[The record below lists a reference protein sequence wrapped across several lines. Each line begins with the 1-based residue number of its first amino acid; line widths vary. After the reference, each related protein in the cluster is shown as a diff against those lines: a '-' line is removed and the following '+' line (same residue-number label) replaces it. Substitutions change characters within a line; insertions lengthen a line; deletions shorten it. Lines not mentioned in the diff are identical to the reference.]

1 MGFTRRLAEY
11 VHGFSGGPPLPPD
24 VAEQAKEMMV
34 NAAAVALAAAAQPE
48 SRTITKFAQDMQGN
62 GKCTIIGMGLR
73 SSPVYA
79 ALANGTMV
87 HLLDFDDEIAGRG
100 IHPSGA
106 VFPVVM
112 ALGEMNGS
120 PGLDVLAAYVV
131 GCEVIA
137 KLEGTGAAGW
147 WSLPS
152 KYLSYGAAGAIG
164 AACAA
169 SAVLGLDVEQTEN
182 ALGLACGAAAG
193 GAGVLP
199 TGARA
204 MQRGQ
209 AAMTGVLSG
218 MLAQQGLGRTG
229 PIDKLPNLG
238 PNEAGVVTNASP
250 GALEAMGCWLDTH
263 WGVGQAESGRVDQ
276 FFGGLG
282 NPYGI
287 MDPGVTMKFYPCAT
301 ASHTTVEALLQLM
314 QQYQIQAS
322 DVASVHVGVTREA
335 LAALPY
341 PTPANG
347 AEAKACL
354 SYIAAATLL
363 HGHPL
368 IDHFS
373 DLAVQDSDVRQA
385 MDRVT
390 VEASETATMLIP
402 NPSTVAV
409 ELSDGRILRHRAEYA
424 RGYPQLPL
432 DREEMDAKFLY
443 CSRYILPADHI
454 EEAIDSFRGLEEI
467 VNVTGMASVLGG

>member
-11 VHGFSGGPPLPPD
+11 VHGFSGGSPLPPD
-24 VAEQAKEMMV
+24 VAERAKEMMV

-120 PGLDVLAAYVV
+120 PGPDVLAAYVV
-131 GCEVIA
+131 GCEVVA
-137 KLEGTGAAGW
+137 KLEGAGAAGW
-147 WSLPS
+147 WNVPPKSLS
-152 KYLSYGAAGAIG
+152 SGAAGAIG

-169 SAVLGLDVEQTEN
+169 SAVLGLDIAETEN

-193 GAGVLP
+193 GTGVLP

-218 MLAQQGLGRTG
+218 VLAQQGIPAPT
-229 PIDKLPNLG
+229 
-238 PNEAGVVTNASP
+238 
-250 GALEAMGCWLDTH
+250 GALEASGGWLDTH
-263 WGVGQAESGRVDQ
+263 WGVGQADYERVDR
-276 FFGGLG
+276 FFSGLG
-282 NPYGI
+282 NPYDV

-322 DVASVHVGVTREA
+322 DVASVHVGVTQEA
-335 LAALPY
+335 LGALPY
-341 PTPANG
+341 PTPAGG

-390 VEASETATMLIP
+390 VEASETATRLIP

-409 ELSDGRILRHRAEYA
+409 ELADGRILRHRAEYA

-454 EEAIDSFRGLEEI
+454 EEAIDSFRGLEDI

>member
-1 MGFTRRLAEY
+1 MGFTRHLAEY
-11 VHGFSGGPPLPPD
+11 VHSFSSGPPLPTD
-24 VAEQAKEMMV
+24 VAERAKEMMV
-34 NAAAVALAAAAQPE
+34 NAASVALAAAAQPE

-79 ALANGTMV
+79 ALANGTMI

-120 PGLDVLAAYVV
+120 PGADVLAAYVV

-137 KLEGTGAAGW
+137 KLEGSGAAGW
-147 WSLPS
+147 WSVPPRS
-152 KYLSYGAAGAIG
+152 LSSGAAGAIG

-169 SAVLGLDVEQTEN
+169 SVVLGLDIAETEN

-218 MLAQQGLGRTG
+218 MLAQQG
-229 PIDKLPNLG
+229 I
-238 PNEAGVVTNASP
+238 AASP
-250 GALEAMGCWLDTH
+250 GALEAVGGWLDTL
-263 WGVGQAESGRVDQ
+263 WGAGQADSERSDR
-276 FFGGLG
+276 FFSGLG
-282 NPYGI
+282 NPYHI

-322 DVASVHVGVTREA
+322 DVASVHVSVTQEA

-341 PTPANG
+341 PTPADG

-390 VEASETATMLIP
+390 VEASETATQLIP

-409 ELSDGRILRHRAEYA
+409 ELADGRVLRHRAEYA

>member
-11 VHGFSGGPPLPPD
+11 VHGFSSGPPLPPD
-24 VAEQAKEMMV
+24 VAERAKEMMV

-48 SRTITKFAQDMQGN
+48 SRTITRFAQDMQGN

-87 HLLDFDDEIAGRG
+87 HLLDFDDEVAGRG

-120 PGLDVLAAYVV
+120 PGADVLAAYVL

-137 KLEGTGAAGW
+137 KLEGTDATGW
-147 WSLPS
+147 WSVQS
-152 KYLSYGAAGAIG
+152 KSLSSGAAGAIG
-164 AACAA
+164 AASAA
-169 SAVLGLDVEQTEN
+169 SAVLGLDVQQTEN
-182 ALGLACGAAAG
+182 ALGLACGAAGG

-204 MQRGQ
+204 LQRGQ

-218 MLAQQGLGRTG
+218 MLAQQGIAA
-229 PIDKLPNLG
+229 P
-238 PNEAGVVTNASP
+238 P
-250 GALEAMGCWLDTH
+250 GAMEAAGGWLDTH
-263 WGVGQAESGRVDQ
+263 WGAGQAESERADR
-276 FFGGLG
+276 FFSGLG
-282 NPYGI
+282 NPYGL

-322 DVASVHVGVTREA
+322 DVASVHVSVSQEA
-335 LAALPY
+335 LNVMPY
-341 PTPANG
+341 PTPAGG

-390 VEASETATMLIP
+390 VEASETATLLIP

-409 ELSDGRILRHRAEYA
+409 ELTDGRILRHRAEYA

-454 EEAIDSFRGLEEI
+454 EEAIDSFRGLEDI

>member
-11 VHGFSGGPPLPPD
+11 VHGFSGGPPLPPE
-24 VAEQAKEMMV
+24 VAERAKEMMV

-48 SRTITKFAQDMQGN
+48 SRTITRFAQDMQGN

-120 PGLDVLAAYVV
+120 PGADVLAAYVL

-137 KLEGTGAAGW
+137 KLEGANAETW
-147 WSLPS
+147 WGVPANSASGHP
-152 KYLSYGAAGAIG
+152 GPGTAGAIG

-169 SAVLGLDVEQTEN
+169 AAVLGLDVEQTEN
-182 ALGLACGAAAG
+182 ALGLACGAASG
-193 GAGVLP
+193 GAGALLSS
-199 TGARA
+199 ARA
-204 MQRGQ
+204 FQGGQ

-218 MLAQQGLGRTG
+218 MLAQQGISA
-229 PIDKLPNLG
+229 P
-238 PNEAGVVTNASP
+238 P
-250 GALEAMGCWLDTH
+250 GALEAAGGWLDTH
-263 WGVGQAESGRVDQ
+263 WGAGQ
-276 FFGGLG
+276 
-282 NPYGI
+282 
-287 MDPGVTMKFYPCAT
+287 T
-301 ASHTTVEALLQLM
+301 ASERAEGFFRGTGQSLRHHGPRGDAEVLSLRDRQPYHGGGAAPTYAAVPDPAFRRR
-314 QQYQIQAS
+314 
-322 DVASVHVGVTREA
+322 VGPRWRHPRET

-341 PTPANG
+341 PTPTDGN
-347 AEAKACL
+347 EAKACL

-373 DLAVQDSDVRQA
+373 DLAVQDSDVRQT
-385 MDRVT
+385 MDRIT
-390 VEASETATMLIP
+390 VEASETATRMIP
-402 NPSTVAV
+402 NPSAVAV
-409 ELSDGRILRHRAEYA
+409 ELEDGRILRHRAEYA

-454 EEAIDSFRGLEEI
+454 EEAIDSFRGLENI

>member
-24 VAEQAKEMMV
+24 VAERAKETMV
-34 NAAAVALAAAAQPE
+34 NAAAVALAAAAQPD
-48 SRTITKFAQDMQGN
+48 SRTITRFAQDMQGN

-87 HLLDFDDEIAGRG
+87 RLLDFDDEIAGRG

-106 VFPVVM
+106 VFPAVM

-120 PGLDVLAAYVV
+120 PGADVLAAFVL

-137 KLEGTGAAGW
+137 RLEGAGDGSWWAAGDD
-147 WSLPS
+147 PATGHCGP
-152 KYLSYGAAGAIG
+152 GAAGAIG

-169 SAVLGLDVEQTEN
+169 AAVLGLDVRETEN
-182 ALGLACGAAAG
+182 ALGIACGAAAG
-193 GAGVLP
+193 AAGWLP
-199 TGARA
+199 SGTRA
-204 MQRGQ
+204 LQGGQ
-209 AAMTGVLSG
+209 AAMTGVLAG
-218 MLAQQGLGRTG
+218 MLAQQG
-229 PIDKLPNLG
+229 I
-238 PNEAGVVTNASP
+238 ASPP
-250 GALEAMGCWLDTH
+250 GALETTGGWLDTH
-263 WGVGQAESGRVDQ
+263 WGAGQAVSERAEG
-276 FFGGLG
+276 FFRGLG
-282 NPYGI
+282 NPFDI
-287 MDPGVTMKFYPCAT
+287 MDPGVTLKFYPCAT

-314 QQYQIQAS
+314 QQYQIQPS
-322 DVASVHVGVTREA
+322 GVVSVHVGVTREA
-335 LAALPY
+335 LAALPH
-341 PTPANG
+341 PTPADGN
-347 AEAKACL
+347 EAKACL

-373 DLAVQDSDVRQA
+373 DLAVQDSDVRQT
-385 MDRVT
+385 MDRIT
-390 VEASETATMLIP
+390 VEASETATRLIP
-402 NPSTVAV
+402 NPSAVAV
-409 ELSDGRILRHRAEYA
+409 ELEDGRILRHRAEYA

-454 EEAIDSFRGLEEI
+454 EEAVDSFRDLENI

>member
-11 VHGFSGGPPLPPD
+11 VHSFSGGPPLPPE
-24 VAEQAKEMMV
+24 VAERAKEMMV

-48 SRTITKFAQDMQGN
+48 SRIITRFAQDMQGN

-87 HLLDFDDEIAGRG
+87 HLLDFDDEVAGRG

-120 PGLDVLAAYVV
+120 PGSDVLAAYVL

-137 KLEGTGAAGW
+137 KLEGVNAETW
-147 WSLPS
+147 WGVPANSASGRP
-152 KYLSYGAAGAIG
+152 GPGTAGAIG

-169 SAVLGLDVEQTEN
+169 AAVLGLDVEQTEN
-182 ALGLACGAAAG
+182 ALGLACGAASGA
-193 GAGVLP
+193 AGVLLSS
-199 TGARA
+199 ARA
-204 MQRGQ
+204 FQGGQ
-209 AAMTGVLSG
+209 AAVTGVLSG
-218 MLAQQGLGRTG
+218 MLAQQGIS
-229 PIDKLPNLG
+229 PP
-238 PNEAGVVTNASP
+238 P
-250 GALEAMGCWLDTH
+250 GALEAAGGWLDTH
-263 WGVGQAESGRVDQ
+263 WGAGQAESERAEG
-276 FFGGLG
+276 FFRGLG
-282 NPYGI
+282 NPFDI
-287 MDPGVTMKFYPCAT
+287 MDPGATLKFYPCAT

-314 QQYQIQAS
+314 QQYHIQPS
-322 DVASVHVGVTREA
+322 GVVSVHVGVTREA
-335 LAALPY
+335 LGALPY
-341 PTPANG
+341 PTPADGN
-347 AEAKACL
+347 EAKACL

-373 DLAVQDSDVRQA
+373 DLAVQDSEVRQA

-390 VEASETATMLIP
+390 VEAAETATRLIP

-454 EEAIDSFRGLEEI
+454 EEAVDSFRDLENI

>member
-11 VHGFSGGPPLPPD
+11 VQGFSGGPPLPPD
-24 VAEQAKEMMV
+24 VAERAKETMV

-120 PGLDVLAAYVV
+120 PGADVLAAYVV

-137 KLEGTGAAGW
+137 KLEGAGSAGW
-147 WSLPS
+147 WNVPSRSLS
-152 KYLSYGAAGAIG
+152 SGAAGAIG

-169 SAVLGLDVEQTEN
+169 SAVLGLDIAETEN

-193 GAGVLP
+193 GAAVLP

-204 MQRGQ
+204 MQQGQ
-209 AAMTGVLSG
+209 AALTGVLSG
-218 MLAQQGLGRTG
+218 MLAQQGIT
-229 PIDKLPNLG
+229 
-238 PNEAGVVTNASP
+238 AQP
-250 GALEAMGCWLDTH
+250 GSLEAPGGWLDTH
-263 WGVGQAESGRVDQ
+263 WGMGQTESGGADR
-276 FFGGLG
+276 FFSGLG
-282 NPYGI
+282 NPYDF
-287 MDPGVTMKFYPCAT
+287 MDPGITMKFYPCAT

-314 QQYQIQAS
+314 QQYQIRAS
-322 DVASVHVGVTREA
+322 DVASVHVGVTPEA
-335 LAALPY
+335 LDALPY

-347 AEAKACL
+347 NEAKACL

-373 DLAVQDSDVRQA
+373 DLAVRDSDVRQA
-385 MDRVT
+385 MDQDHGGGVRDRHPAHPQSQHGGGGAGAT
-390 VEASETATMLIP
+390 DASCGTG
-402 NPSTVAV
+402 PST
-409 ELSDGRILRHRAEYA
+409 
-424 RGYPQLPL
+424 RGAIPQLP
-432 DREEMDAKFLY
+432 
-443 CSRYILPADHI
+443 SGP
-454 EEAIDSFRGLEEI
+454 G
-467 VNVTGMASVLGG
+467 